1 MIEFDVDWKEA
12 PGVRDPVLARTW
24 CALTIRV
31 HGKPVTRVYDRR
43 TKGWRDSVYGS
54 IFPLCSWLVDN
65 IWFLLFEPYRWAT
78 PYGSRDLARNDSDR
92 PWVGRHSLLAAREG
106 GALPD
111 LTIFRDGDNVLVR
124 WLKDGGDTSHP
135 FLRFGQEGHAYLS
148 PDTTRESIAALVE
161 SVLERVS
168 DLSHAEVGQLRDDW
182 AELHHLTPEE
192 ANLCAWTA
200 RLGINAHYDDELSE
214 SEAIHLQSAVGPI
227 EGRIV
232 DDLLDAAAI
241 DTIADDLSWINDA
254 HRLAKTASRTSPN
267 RRTADV
273 PRQWSLPS
281 NRETAYATGYAEA
294 RALRTGT
301 GLDNKVLANLDN
313 FMQRLGWADTPIV
326 ATDATP
332 SSRNLHAVVDYGQG
346 DVPVVAAPPIE
357 ARPSQRFLLARS
369 LFFHRSSAT
378 SERRLVTASY
388 TWEQRASRAF
398 AAELLAPAEALRQ
411 RIRGDS
417 VSAPEVE
424 QYAEEFF
431 VNPVLIERQIENHAL
446 ARIDRG
452 QPSLRQW

>member
-1 MIEFDVDWKEA
+1 MIHFDIDWRDA

-31 HGKPVTRVYDRR
+31 QDKPVTRVYDRR
-43 TKGWRDSVYGS
+43 TKGWRNSVYGS
-54 IFPLCSWLVDN
+54 IFPLCNWLVDN
-65 IWFLLFEPYRWAT
+65 IWFLLYEPYRWAI

-92 PWVGRHSLLAAREG
+92 PWIRRHSLLAAREG

-148 PDTTRESIAALVE
+148 PDTARESIAALVE

-182 AELHHLTPEE
+182 ADLLHLTPEE

-214 SEAIHLQSAVGPI
+214 SEADRLQSAIGPI

-241 DTIADDLSWINDA
+241 DTVAGDLDWINEA
-254 HRLAKTASRTSPN
+254 HQLAKTANRISPN
-267 RRTADV
+267 KRIAGLSRR
-273 PRQWSLPS
+273 RSLPS
-281 NRETAYATGYAEA
+281 YRETAYAAGYAEA
-294 RALRTGT
+294 RALRTDAGM
-301 GLDNKVLANLDN
+301 DNEVLANLPN
-313 FMQRLGWADTPIV
+313 FLQRSGWADSPMV
-326 ATDATP
+326 ATDTAP
-332 SSRNLHAVVDYGQG
+332 SSRSLHAVVDYGHG
-346 DVPVVAAPPIE
+346 DVPVVAAPPPE
-357 ARPSQRFLLARS
+357 TMPFERFLLARS
-369 LFFHRSSAT
+369 LFFQRFSAA
-378 SERRLVTASY
+378 SERRLVTASH

-411 RIRGDS
+411 RIRGDVVS
-417 VSAPEVE
+417 VPEME
-424 QYAEEFF
+424 QYADEFF

-446 ARIDRG
+446 ARIDRV
-452 QPSLRQW
+452 QPARRQW